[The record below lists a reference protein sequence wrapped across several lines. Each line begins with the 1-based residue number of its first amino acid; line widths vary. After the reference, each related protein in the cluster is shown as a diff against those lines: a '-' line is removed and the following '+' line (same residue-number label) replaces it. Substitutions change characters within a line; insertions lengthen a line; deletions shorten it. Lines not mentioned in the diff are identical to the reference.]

1 MSIFAKAKTISAIDR
16 LLEEQMF
23 EAAVSEFKSG
33 EIREGLMAK
42 ALTETEGDTKKA
54 EALYLKLRVQSLKD
68 EANVQHSF
76 IQEVEKEAA
85 RNEQA
90 KEPIQK
96 IERSSSKSSS
106 FPIFLI
112 LFMVFIGLSFYGL
125 LQLD

>member
-1 MSIFAKAKTISAIDR
+1 MSIFAKAKTNSAIDR

-23 EAAVSEFKSG
+23 ETAVSEFKSG

-68 EANVQHSF
+68 EANVQHSL

-90 KEPIQK
+90 KETIRK
-96 IERSSSKSSS
+96 MERSSSKSSS

>member
-1 MSIFAKAKTISAIDR
+1 MSIFAKAKTNSAIDR

-23 EAAVSEFKSG
+23 ETAVSEFKSG

-68 EANVQHSF
+68 EANVQHSLV
-76 IQEVEKEAA
+76 QEVEKEAA

-90 KEPIQK
+90 KETIRK
-96 IERSSSKSSS
+96 MERSSSKSSS